1 MVMVRQKCLAFLVL
15 ISLSAISTAY
25 AESLIIE
32 NIDKSSAAM
41 TVRPNRG
48 MSMDTVESKW
58 GKPDI
63 KRNSVGDP
71 PISRW
76 EYSTFVVYFEY
87 RNVIHAV
94 VKN

>member
-1 MVMVRQKCLAFLVL
+1 MVRQKCIAFLAMAAL
-15 ISLSAISTAY
+15 CALSTAY

-32 NIDKSSAAM
+32 NIDTSSASL
-41 TVRPNRG
+41 TQRPNRG

-58 GKPDI
+58 GAPDV
-63 KRNSVGDP
+63 KRASIGEP
-71 PISRW
+71 PIARW

-94 VKN
+94 TKH